1 MLDRENV
8 RGAPSYGMTLN
19 DPGLRNT
26 LDRGRRARSAGPS
39 PAVKADPQKAAAAS
53 AAAAAAAFAALNF
66 KDLKLSGFANVSYC
80 HTTPGK
86 NEPERWGRL
95 GIMTRER
102 LVASDRFGDI
112 AVPEARP
119 FSAPILKPA
128 TYPRQAPMARGDTPA
143 RPSQAE
149 SSGFTRRPILHSAKD
164 LTGGFEYKE
173 PDGGPPPPMIE
184 VKVVGNKLPTGPCHT
199 SHARASLH
207 ARVHAPHATRRGA
220 RRRGPDGCAPPC
232 ADATLC
238 FRLTSR
244 CVRRLAAVSSP
255 CPPCGGT
262 GFAINNHDD
271 AAEDAMTTAPSVR
284 PPVAQAHYARTSIGA
299 SGSALNWYNGVGAR
313 VSKYGE
319 MRRRKLAP
327 HETGGAVNTLRVET
341 SGFTRN
347 RLHER
352 DHVRQV
358 RGAPT
363 ARAPLT
369 PAARARAPELCRR
382 CRRCVRPM
390 PALRAPVPTRTSPA
404 GGGSCTPPLRR
415 IGATRA
421 SPT

>member
-26 LDRGRRARSAGPS
+26 LDRGRRSRSAAHS

-184 VKVVGNKLPTGPCHT
+184 VKVVGNKLPTG
-199 SHARASLH
+199 
-207 ARVHAPHATRRGA
+207 
-220 RRRGPDGCAPPC
+220 
-232 ADATLC
+232 
-238 FRLTSR
+238 
-244 CVRRLAAVSSP
+244 
-255 CPPCGGT
+255 
-262 GFAINNHDD
+262 FAINNHDD

-352 DHVRQV
+352 DHVRQNWCHPGKPDV
-358 RGAPT
+358 TVERKLQAT
-363 ARAPLT
+363 QI
-369 PAARARAPELCRR
+369 
-382 CRRCVRPM
+382 
-390 PALRAPVPTRTSPA
+390 ALRMMDNPIEYTNPHAHKM
-404 GGGSCTPPLRR
+404 RR
-415 IGATRA
+415 
-421 SPT
+421 